1 MASTTPTS
9 RPPPSDSHTRPRST
23 SRSRL
28 PPRPTTPL
36 RPPSRTPLRGSTS
49 KTPLGPSGAASSAV
63 ESLEPGFAELSDSMA
78 DLEANLMHL
87 SLLNE
92 SLGRFNECFG
102 SFLYGMQASAFCVD
116 FPEAPIPDSFKR
128 TRAHQ
133 PVEAQHTRSDRHPRD
148 SHNTNTINDNNDP
161 EATFLTSDTSFIE
174 NPPTSSRPASRF
186 TGPSA
191 PIPPGRMG
199 SLRGGASSAAGRG
212 ARGGAAAG
220 GTTRAGSSG
229 RARGGARA
237 PR

>member
-1 MASTTPTS
+1 
-9 RPPPSDSHTRPRST
+9 
-23 SRSRL
+23 
-28 PPRPTTPL
+28 
-36 RPPSRTPLRGSTS
+36 
-49 KTPLGPSGAASSAV
+49 
-63 ESLEPGFAELSDSMA
+63 MA

-161 EATFLTSDTSFIE
+161 EATFLYAPPQPPFFHHQRPTILTRPTRTSDTSFIE